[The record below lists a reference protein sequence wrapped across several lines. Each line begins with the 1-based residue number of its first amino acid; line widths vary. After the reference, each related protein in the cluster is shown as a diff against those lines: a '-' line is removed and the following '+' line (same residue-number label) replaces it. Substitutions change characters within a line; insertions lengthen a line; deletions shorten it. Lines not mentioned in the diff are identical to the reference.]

1 VRLEAHDRWLKGQAL
16 IKSFDPANLER
27 AVRLLSLAADESPD
41 YSPIHSSIV
50 QIANSEHF
58 TLPGKFRDLAK
69 ARDAVAR
76 AKIAVQ
82 LDPVDSRAHLC
93 LGWSYA
99 LTGEYERAAPS
110 MELARELNP
119 NDPGTLFPVAAFWAY
134 FGDRKKSVA
143 LAREAASLSLAP
155 APYERAYYAIVFFL
169 AGNFAEAEEAAHQIR
184 DVIAIMTGWRAAGL
198 FHLGR
203 HDEARREGR
212 RFLGAIRSRWL
223 GKAEPSDPAIARWFL
238 HLHPIRLRV
247 QWDSLRDGIAGAS
260 IPIDGIEHERW

>member
-1 VRLEAHDRWLKGQAL
+1 
-16 IKSFDPANLER
+16 
-27 AVRLLSLAADESPD
+27 
-41 YSPIHSSIV
+41 
-50 QIANSEHF
+50 
-58 TLPGKFRDLAK
+58 
-69 ARDAVAR
+69 
-76 AKIAVQ
+76 
-82 LDPVDSRAHLC
+82 
-93 LGWSYA
+93 
-99 LTGEYERAAPS
+99 